1 MNENTIFDQALSE
14 AAGHY
19 HAICAIRKRAEVS
32 DKDNLV
38 KNCLLAL
45 ALCFFEEQ
53 AKAEMETLGKLVA
66 AIRKEGE

>member
-1 MNENTIFDQALSE
+1 MNENTIFNQALSE
-14 AAGHY
+14 ATGHY
-19 HAICAIRKRAEVS
+19 HAICAIRKRAEAC
-32 DKDNLV
+32 DEGDLV

-66 AIRKEGE
+66 AISKEGE